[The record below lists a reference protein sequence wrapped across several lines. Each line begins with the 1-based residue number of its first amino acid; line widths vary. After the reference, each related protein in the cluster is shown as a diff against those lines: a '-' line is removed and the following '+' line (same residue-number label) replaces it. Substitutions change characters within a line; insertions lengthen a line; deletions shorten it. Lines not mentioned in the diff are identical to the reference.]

1 MRQEW
6 GQAVRLV
13 LIRIRVGQS
22 DPPPACGLRPAACL
36 AVLEKAFLAA
46 RSSCHVWWRLVD
58 FHLLL
63 WCWLLLLLLDW
74 MSARYGQ
81 LWRQRAGA
89 DLRGW
94 IRSLEYYTSTVLV
107 LPHKYLWIAGA
118 WYCSTIFSDRFRS
131 CLDLYT

>member
-1 MRQEW
+1 MAA
-6 GQAVRLV
+6 GGL
-13 LIRIRVGQS
+13 
-22 DPPPACGLRPAACL
+22 PPPAG
-36 AVLEKAFLAA
+36 V
-46 RSSCHVWWRLVD
+46 
-58 FHLLL
+58 
-63 WCWLLLLLLDW
+63 WLLMDW

-94 IRSLEYYTSTVLV
+94 LRSLEYYTSTVLV

-131 CLDLYT
+131 C

>member
-1 MRQEW
+1 M
-6 GQAVRLV
+6 

-22 DPPPACGLRPAACL
+22 DPPPACGLRPAAGL

-81 LWRQRAGA
+81 LWRQRA
-89 DLRGW
+89 DLPGW
-94 IRSLEYYTSTVLV
+94 LRSLEYYQYCASAVLLLLV
-107 LPHKYLWIAGA
+107 PSGFLLPAGSMV
-118 WYCSTIFSDRFRS
+118 YCSTISSNRFFR
-131 CLDLYT
+131 C